1 MTIQPTPGADDSS
14 LDDGQQNPED
24 QNHVDAED
32 LEPTD
37 PDTDGD
43 ASHNGDDAQPDDTE
57 KASDGGGQVSEAGG
71 ASLNAETTLGGAD
84 ALPDAHG

>member
-1 MTIQPTPGADDSS
+1 MTIQPSPGADDSS
-14 LDDGQQNPED
+14 LDDAQPDTADENEVGAN
-24 QNHVDAED
+24 D

-37 PDTDGD
+37 TEE
-43 ASHNGDDAQPDDTE
+43 AS
-57 KASDGGGQVSEAGG
+57 SGGGQVSEAGG